1 MTAAIASRTAC
12 VRADIR
18 PQGRGLRIVPILG
31 PSADQPSYQLLTPDT
46 LPRVRIGEISKGGSV
61 PELVVEND
69 LDQCVFLMDGQELVG
84 AKQNRILNT
93 DVLVAAHS
101 TIVIPVSC
109 VERRRWNYVSPT
121 FAAGKSAS
129 HRTRSSKQSRVH
141 NSLKRRGKHDAD
153 QLAVWAE
160 VQESLA
166 CAGAASPSEALSAAY
181 DQRKTELDNFKRGL
195 EIPSEAVGVAVFHGR
210 RFQGLDLF
218 DRHGTLERFWDTLVD
233 SYAIDWLGEPL
244 DPQES
249 ASSDPSP
256 EAQTVREML
265 NLAAAGEWESFRSP
279 GLGKDYRL
287 SDARLVGSA
296 LVYEDRSVIH
306 LQLFPTGAG
315 K

>member
-12 VRADIR
+12 VRADQR
-18 PQGRGLRIVPILG
+18 AQGQGLRIVPILG

-46 LPRVRIGEISKGGSV
+46 LPRVRIGEISQGGSV

-69 LDQCVFLMDGQELVG
+69 LDECVFLMDGQELVG

-101 TIVIPVSC
+101 RITIPVSC
-109 VERRRWNYVSPT
+109 VEQGRWHHISRT
-121 FAAGKSAS
+121 FAPGKSAS
-129 HRTRSSKQSRVH
+129 HRTRSAKQSRVH
-141 NSLKRRGKHDAD
+141 RSLKSDGRHDAG
-153 QLAVWAE
+153 QGEVWAE
-160 VQESLA
+160 VAESLA
-166 CAGAASPSEALSAAY
+166 CAGAGSPTGALAAAY
-181 DQRKTELDNFKRGL
+181 DQRKPDLDRFKRQL
-195 EIPSEAVGVAVFHGR
+195 EIPSEAVGVAVFHGK

-265 NLAAAGEWESFRSP
+265 NLAAAGEWESFKSP
-279 GLGKDYRL
+279 GLGQDYRL

-296 LVYEDRSVIH
+296 LVYEDRNVIH
-306 LQLFPTGAG
+306 LQLFPNGAG